1 MPYLSKNYRYPKKS
15 RTQNLKE
22 AGKFLGFSI
31 LSIMLVLFIL
41 GWVAYALQAEAAT
54 LLSQI

>member
-1 MPYLSKNYRYPKKS
+1 MPYLSKNYRYPRRS
-15 RTQNLKE
+15 RVENLKE

-41 GWVAYALQAEAAT
+41 GWVAYALQADAAT
-54 LLSQI
+54 IFSQI